1 MPAWQYSISAVLD
14 RALLRSVGPLI
25 PGALRHSEPARSDRE
40 ISGSFLI
47 DTGAFGAMIDL
58 EVAGSLELPIVGAR
72 EVHGI
77 HGYGTLQQYQ
87 ARLVLPAQ
95 DPSGKSC
102 SYTKVIDCLGI
113 PSLVEKNQEH
123 NVAMIGILGRMFL
136 QFVHL
141 EIDGIDGQ
149 LSLRIDDSA
158 G

>member
-1 MPAWQYSISAVLD
+1 MAVTQYGISAVLD
-14 RALLRSVGPLI
+14 PALLRSVGPLI

-58 EVAGSLELPIVGAR
+58 DVAGSLELPVIGAR

-77 HGYGTLQQYQ
+77 HGYGTLQQYR
-87 ARLVLPAQ
+87 ARLVLPAR

-102 SYTKVIDCLGI
+102 GYAKVIDCLGI
-113 PSLVEKNQEH
+113 PSLVEKNREH

-141 EIDGIDGQ
+141 EIDGIAGK
-149 LSLRIDDSA
+149 LTLRIDDSA
-158 G
+158 E